1 MAKRKD
7 RKLVVKNS
15 GKSRKVQKNR
25 EHLVTSG
32 AGLQWKRPVA
42 NQKYKDTVFRMLFS
56 DRKNLLALY
65 NAVNGSAYK
74 DVSNLE
80 IVTLGNAV
88 YMGMKNDLAFIIDLN
103 VFLYEHQSTYNPNMP
118 LRDLFYISREYQK
131 LVDQKSLYSSTLQ
144 KIPAPNFMVF
154 YNGTERN
161 EDSWTDYLSAA
172 YENPCE
178 EPNLEL
184 KVVTLNINEGH
195 NERLM
200 EDCRI
205 LKEYAQ
211 YVARVRNYKGEM
223 DLDAAVERAVKECI
237 HEGILEQFLR
247 ENRAEVIA
255 MSIFEYDQEEEERK
269 LRKAEF
275 EAGVASG
282 IEQEKE
288 VGIRN
293 LIDLAQEAGISP
305 EKTKQRLQEYYNL
318 NSRHVKKYMEKFWE
332 NYVEVDSVD
341 IEEDAVIGNGI
352 FRYVKEEE
360 ERKLRKAEFEAGV
373 ASGIERGI
381 EQGKE
386 LEKESGIR
394 NLIDFA
400 QEIGS
405 SPERTKLRLQEY
417 YNLSSRDVKKYMERF
432 WENYV
437 EDDSDDTEEDA
448 VIGNGIF
455 RYNQEEEER
464 KLRKAEFEAGVASGI
479 EQGKELEKESGIR
492 NLIHFAQELGLSQE
506 KLRLRLME
514 CYKLSEEAADDY
526 TRKYWKDSKD

>member
-1 MAKRKD
+1 MAKRKV
-7 RKLVVKNS
+7 RKLIVKDS
-15 GKSRKVQKNR
+15 GKSRKVWKNR

-32 AGLQWKRPVA
+32 AGSQWKHPVA

-65 NAVNGSAYK
+65 NAVNGSTYK

-200 EDCRI
+200 EDCQI
-205 LKEYAQ
+205 LKEYDQ

-282 IEQEKE
+282 IE
-288 VGIRN
+288 
-293 LIDLAQEAGISP
+293 
-305 EKTKQRLQEYYNL
+305 
-318 NSRHVKKYMEKFWE
+318 
-332 NYVEVDSVD
+332 
-341 IEEDAVIGNGI
+341 
-352 FRYVKEEE
+352 
-360 ERKLRKAEFEAGV
+360 
-373 ASGIERGI
+373 RGI

-417 YNLSSRDVKKYMERF
+417 YNLSSWDVKKYMEKF

-455 RYNQEEEER
+455 RYVKEEEER

-479 EQGKELEKESGIR
+479 ELEKESGIC
-492 NLIHFAQELGLSQE
+492 NLVELGQELGLSQE

-514 CYKLSEEAADDY
+514 CYQLSEEAADKY
-526 TRKYWKDSKD
+526 IRKCWKASKK